1 MPKPRVLIVYKESA
15 YTRNL
20 SSLSTAHHFKKGDY
34 WKVLRL
40 SHEKHHS
47 SLTSVRK
54 VLERNGFEAVLV
66 LRNRIHR
73 LGQLDRKFQLVVSVG
88 GDGTLLEVSHHL
100 KKIPVL
106 GVNSDP
112 RHSVARF
119 SGCDEKTFPRILEGY
134 LKGRLK
140 PLPVSRL
147 QFSINGR
154 PNPWLVLNEMLVA
167 AANPA
172 GTSRYVLEAGGR
184 AEEQMSSGVWIGTA
198 AGSTAALLS
207 AGGRRRPVRSRDFQY
222 VVREA
227 YHRKFGRRGL
237 LKGLLGPRGSLRMV
251 SYMRQ
256 GRIFL
261 DGANLEFPFR
271 LGDRL
276 EVKVSPH
283 PLLVIGLRG

>member
-1 MPKPRVLIVYKESA
+1 MPQPRVLIVYKESA

-20 SSLSTAHHFKKGDY
+20 SSRSTAHHFKKGDY
-34 WKVLRL
+34 WNVLRL
-40 SHEKHHS
+40 SHEKHHG
-47 SLTSVRK
+47 SLKSVK
-54 VLERNGFEAVLV
+54 TTLEKNGFETTLV

-73 LGQLDRKFQLVVSVG
+73 LNHLDQKFHLVVSVG

-119 SGCDEKTFPRILEGY
+119 SGCNEKTFSQVLEKY
-134 LKGRLK
+134 RKGRLK
-140 PLPVSRL
+140 PVLVSRL
-147 QFSINGR
+147 QFTVNGR
-154 PNPWLVLNEMLVA
+154 LNPWLVLNEMLVA
-167 AANPA
+167 ASNPA
-172 GTSRYVLEAGGR
+172 GTSRYVLEVENR
-184 AEEQMSSGVWIGTA
+184 SEEQMSSGVWIGTA

-207 AGGRRRPVRSRDFQY
+207 AGGRRVPIQSKRYQY

-227 YHRKFGRRGL
+227 YHRKFGQRKL
-237 LKGLLGPRGSLRMV
+237 LKGFLGPAGSLRMI

-276 EVKVSPH
+276 EVKISPH
-283 PLLVIGLRG
+283 PLQVIGLQG